1 MKKRYRDENGRLIV
15 SLEELR
21 ELTKKEGKEYYQIGK
36 TYRYHGDGEIYE
48 YVSND
53 GGLMTFESD
62 MKAFFIAEESCGT
75 FLPDIASDGEAIEL
89 VEIEEEGEVR
99 TMGKN
104 DLLLLAKRIFD
115 NVSDGYD
122 DEEEREE
129 TEKRLF
135 NELSDLPENSLIKAA
150 LQSLCERVED
160 LQEL

>member
-1 MKKRYRDENGRLIV
+1 MKKRYRDENGTLTV

-21 ELTKKEGKEYYQIGK
+21 ELTEKEGKEYYQIGK
-36 TYRYHGDGEIYE
+36 TYRYHGEIYE

-53 GGLMTFESD
+53 DGLMTFESD

-89 VEIEEEGEVR
+89 VEIEEEEEVR
-99 TMGKN
+99 AMGKN